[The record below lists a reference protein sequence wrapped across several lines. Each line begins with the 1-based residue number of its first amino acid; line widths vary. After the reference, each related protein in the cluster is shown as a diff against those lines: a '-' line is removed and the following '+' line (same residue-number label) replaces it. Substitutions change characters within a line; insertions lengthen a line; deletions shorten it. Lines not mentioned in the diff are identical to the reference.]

1 MWHLLYIRHCLRASL
16 ALIYV
21 ALAKG
26 YEVDT
31 VSVILIL
38 ARETEAQ
45 RGGAK
50 MIQTIAVWL
59 PCPCSWPLCC
69 APSVVM
75 TLSLGEAA
83 LVGPPL

>member
-1 MWHLLYIRHCLRASL
+1 MRHLLYIGHCLRASL

-21 ALAKG
+21 ALAEA

-45 RGGAK
+45 SGAAK

-75 TLSLGEAA
+75 KLSLGEAA